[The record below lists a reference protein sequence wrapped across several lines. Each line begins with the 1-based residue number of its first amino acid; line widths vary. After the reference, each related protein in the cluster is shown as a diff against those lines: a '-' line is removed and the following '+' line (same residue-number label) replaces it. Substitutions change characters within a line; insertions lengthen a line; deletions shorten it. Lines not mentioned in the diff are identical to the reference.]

1 MPGIGEGRKSSSFD
15 PAGKR
20 FSKAARGSAAWP
32 PGGVCPG
39 SAVAARA
46 QNPAVQAA
54 RVKAA
59 RILNILGAPAELDSS
74 TLRESGG
81 SRDSSRTAQIPRPW
95 ALEPASRAG
104 GAGNEDLSSARGRR
118 GCRSAWSTDRCAPE
132 AFARRADP
140 RRGSADESRK
150 RAATYAVKVLSRRRL
165 SWNSA

>member
-1 MPGIGEGRKSSSFD
+1 MPAIGGGRKAWRLG
-15 PAGKR
+15 PVGKR
-20 FSKAARGSAAWP
+20 FRKAARGCAAWP

-54 RVKAA
+54 RVRAA

-74 TLRESGG
+74 TLQESGG
-81 SRDSSRTAQIPRPW
+81 SRDSSRTAQIPGPW

-132 AFARRADP
+132 AFARRPDPPRRSAHDP
-140 RRGSADESRK
+140 RQP
-150 RAATYAVKVLSRRRL
+150 AATYLV
-165 SWNSA
+165 

>member
-95 ALEPASRAG
+95 AFVWLAARVVLGMQFFQALAG
-104 GAGNEDLSSARGRR
+104 DVGVDL
-118 GCRSAWSTDRCAPE
+118 
-132 AFARRADP
+132 
-140 RRGSADESRK
+140 
-150 RAATYAVKVLSRRRL
+150 RRRQIAGPQKHL
-165 SWNSA
+165 HDAEI